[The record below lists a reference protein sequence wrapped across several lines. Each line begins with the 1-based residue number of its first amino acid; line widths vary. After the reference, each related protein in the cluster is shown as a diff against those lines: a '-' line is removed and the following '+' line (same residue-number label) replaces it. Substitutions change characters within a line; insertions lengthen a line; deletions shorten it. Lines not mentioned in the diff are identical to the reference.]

1 MATFSSLSSSYIK
14 FSSWAQFIYFS
25 FVFLCYKY
33 KATSLSLSTAWAT
46 LPRFWHVFMIT
57 FPTISGIGSHLPFD
71 IRIFKQFLN
80 VQEKKNV

>member
-14 FSSWAQFIYFS
+14 FLSWTQFIYFCFS
-25 FVFLCYKY
+25 CYKY

-57 FPTISGIGSHLPFD
+57 FPTISGIGLHLPFD
-71 IRIFKQFLN
+71 IRVFKQFLN
-80 VQEKKNV
+80 VQEKNV